1 MSDAPLSRSPRVKS
15 DHDTL
20 PLVSWRVPAYRVC
33 LVRDASVRLEERPQ
47 LRDAPAA
54 VRLILPLRSAQDDG
68 VEHFG
73 VLLLDIKHRIIGS
86 LEISVGML
94 TGSLVH
100 PREVFGPALAH
111 KAAALILFHNHPS
124 GDPEPSLEDL
134 TLTRRLAAG
143 GQLLGIEVLDH
154 IVVGDGTERWVSLR
168 DRDVL

>member
-1 MSDAPLSRSPRVKS
+1 M
-15 DHDTL
+15 
-20 PLVSWRVPAYRVC
+20 
-33 LVRDASVRLEERPQ
+33 
-47 LRDAPAA
+47 
-54 VRLILPLRSAQDDG
+54 
-68 VEHFG
+68 EHFG